1 MTQTI
6 IADSLRAGQTLTNY
20 MNVDAFAA
28 DMTLRGEKVALF
40 RDYVAGNQRNFLT
53 DRMRAQLNLPPA
65 PASSQGA
72 GDTTGASFFGRRKRS
87 NATQQAREST
97 AHDFSANYCSKV
109 VQTMSARLDADDI
122 TVTGASEGDSEA
134 LAAWLDGLRD
144 ANNFDSLQTQTYDAA
159 LGDGSV
165 FVMADWDTANE
176 RVNWTVE
183 PAYDGTDGVVAITD
197 ARGNVQVAIKIWRK
211 ASEGAIL
218 DTDRI
223 NVYYPNRIER
233 YIRKDAGGLMQ
244 FVPEGESSH
253 ILPWP
258 EEIGIPV
265 VPFINRRKAYTT
277 DGKSEIED
285 VIPLQDGLNRSMYSL
300 VATAENTGFGIGFAT
315 GCEVPT
321 VLQPGTVIEVSAGP
335 DGGQPLTATDDSGVS
350 YHEPKFQR
358 IKGELPTAFVD
369 TANWFVEQISIVS
382 DTPIPALMGSDASSG
397 EALKQR
403 ESGLLAKVKRAQIE
417 FGNAWE
423 RVVRISHAITVWMG
437 ATLPPIVQVS
447 VRWTSAEIRS
457 ENTVVTLLIQLQQA
471 GIVDQRTVL
480 EAAAFAFNWSAT
492 DIDAIIQRT
501 EESALNRSNA
511 LITAGFNGFGEF
523 GL

>member
-1 MTQTI
+1 MSQSL
-6 IADSLRAGQTLTNY
+6 IADSLRAGGATIGQ

-72 GDTTGASFFGRRKRS
+72 GTSIGAAFFGQRKRS
-87 NATQQAREST
+87 VATQQAREST

-109 VQTMSARLDADDI
+109 VQTMSARLDAADV
-122 TVTGASEGDSEA
+122 TVTSATETDTET
-134 LAAWLDGLRD
+134 LATWLDTLRD

-159 LGDGSV
+159 LGDGSA
-165 FVMADWDTANE
+165 FVMADWNADNQ
-176 RVNWTVE
+176 RVDWTVQ
-183 PAYDGTDGVVAITD
+183 PAYDGTDGVIAITD
-197 ARGNVQVAIKIWRK
+197 ACGNVQVAIKIWRK
-211 ASEGAIL
+211 ATGGAVL
-218 DTDRI
+218 DTDRV
-223 NVYYPNRIER
+223 NVYYPDRIEY
-233 YIRKDAGGLMQ
+233 YIRKDAGGLMP

-265 VPFINRRKAYTT
+265 VPFVNRRKAYTT

-321 VLQPGTVIEVSAGP
+321 VLQPGTVIEVSA
-335 DGGQPLTATDDSGVS
+335 DGQPLVAANDSGVS

-417 FGNAWE
+417 YGNAWE
-423 RVVRISHAITVWMG
+423 RLVRLSHAITNWMG
-437 ATLPPIVQVS
+437 QQLPQIVGVS
-447 VRWTSAEIRS
+447 IRWASAEIRN
-457 ENTVVTLLIQLQQA
+457 ETEVVTLLIQLQQA

-480 EAAAFAFNWSAT
+480 EAAAFAFNWGAP
-492 DIDAIIQRT
+492 DIDAIIART
-501 EESALNRSNA
+501 EEASLNRSND
-511 LITAGFNGFGEF
+511 LIRAGFNPLGGFAA
-523 GL
+523 